1 MVVLLLETS
10 QVLDYFWKI
19 ICLRQQRFSQV
30 ASKQEAKFVHL
41 EYKPSFE
48 FHALP
53 RVTTPK
59 ALSTLYNDLKL
70 IGVSDRVFY
79 IVLGRM
85 NEH

>member
-1 MVVLLLETS
+1 M
-10 QVLDYFWKI
+10 
-19 ICLRQQRFSQV
+19 

-70 IGVSDRVFY
+70 IGVSGRVFY